1 MRNLEGLG
9 YDGATVVVTGAA
21 SGMGGATARLLHEL
35 GAKVHA
41 VDLRQP
47 DLAFERFYPTD
58 LADPAQVDATVAAL
72 REAGPIDFLFPCAG
86 VPHVLGPMAC
96 MLVNYVGTRQLT
108 EALIPQ
114 MPAGGGVA
122 VISSDAGLGW
132 QRSLPPRLEL
142 LAIDDPYEARRW
154 MEARPDYI
162 RDGYSVSKEMVIVWV
177 MKRAVPLARERGV
190 RINCTLPC
198 PTDTAFMDQA
208 IPSWD
213 ADYMPNYPLPLLK
226 RMATP
231 EEQAW
236 PLILLN
242 SRLNNVV
249 TGAMLYTDQGFVAG
263 MLTGEIDPA
272 SAVPKSS
279 KGRLEAG

>member
-1 MRNLEGLG
+1 MKNLEGLG
-9 YDGATVVVTGAA
+9 YGGATVVVTGAA

-41 VDLRQP
+41 VDIRPPQT
-47 DLAFERFYPTD
+47 AHERYYPTD
-58 LADPAQVDATVAAL
+58 LSDPAQVETTVAAL
-72 REAGPIDFLFPCAG
+72 REIGPIQFLFPCAG
-86 VPHVLGPMAC
+86 VPHVAGPMAC
-96 MLVNYVGTRQLT
+96 MLVNYVGARQLT
-108 EALIPQ
+108 EALVPQ
-114 MPAGGGVA
+114 MSEGAGIA

-132 QRSLPPRLEL
+132 QRNLAARLEL
-142 LAIDDPYEARRW
+142 LAIEDPYEARRW
-154 MEARPDYI
+154 LEARPEYV

-190 RINCTLPC
+190 RFNCTLPC
-198 PTDTAFMDQA
+198 PTDTAFMAQA
-208 IPSWD
+208 SPSWD
-213 ADYMPNYPLPLLK
+213 DDYLKNYPLPLLK
-226 RMATP
+226 RMATS

-242 SRLNNVV
+242 SPLNNVV

-279 KGRLEAG
+279 RGRLEAG